1 MFLWE
6 YGEQKLD
13 ENLTNGLEQAVDNLL
28 GGQYA
33 SADEDFDQSSGS
45 KIQNGFAE
53 LQDTFIDTVLNQAGV
68 TESANGDSS
77 ASNIAARQETGF
89 LNSVISHGSERI
101 EDNTAEAFRKNM
113 CNLQEC
119 FFCCFHPIAENL

>member
-1 MFLWE
+1 M
-6 YGEQKLD
+6 
-13 ENLTNGLEQAVDNLL
+13 EQAVDNLL

-53 LQDTFIDTVLNQAGV
+53 LQDTFVDTVLNQVGV
-68 TESANGDSS
+68 VESTNEDSYE
-77 ASNIAARQETGF
+77 SNVAAHQETGF

-101 EDNTAEAFRKNM
+101 EDNTAKAFRENM
-113 CNLQEC
+113 CNC
-119 FFCCFHPIAENL
+119 